1 MKELVVILEGI
12 GAQNVKTYV
21 QSGNVV
27 FQFAKPDFSRLSK
40 KITAAIKKRRGFEPH
55 VLILGLDAIEK
66 AIAQNPFPE
75 AEAEPSSLH
84 LGFLAWE
91 PKSPALDKLNNLKKE
106 SERFRLVGSV
116 FYLHAPEGVGRSKLA
131 ASSERALGVPMTD
144 RNWKYA
150 FGTKTADFH
159 VCSKCGVVPV
169 VTSSIDD
176 QTYAVVSV
184 NAMND
189 VDQLLLKCASAS
201 FDGEETADRL
211 ARRKRGWIPEVL
223 FRRL

>member
-1 MKELVVILEGI
+1 MNICVALLRGINVGGKNSLPMKELVVILEAI

-40 KITAAIKKRRGFEPH
+40 KIAVAIKMRCGFEPH
-55 VLILGLDAIEK
+55 VLILGLDAIEQ

-144 RNWKYA
+144 RNWR
-150 FGTKTADFH
+150 T
-159 VCSKCGVVPV
+159 VCKIREMTREQMIAPNKPLH
-169 VTSSIDD
+169 TSIR
-176 QTYAVVSV
+176 
-184 NAMND
+184 
-189 VDQLLLKCASAS
+189 
-201 FDGEETADRL
+201 RL
-211 ARRKRGWIPEVL
+211 APRER
-223 FRRL
+223 